1 MAWKILIAD
10 FMKDPE
16 MDPFYDELLAFDS
29 EVVFS
34 VSHSVDDFSVHMGS
48 TELVALVVVAKDFT
62 PEVEMAYRQYQQL
75 IGCLPDFLAL
85 ICDEPNPRFMVSVFE
100 FGVEN
105 ILKKDQCVVKLKA
118 LAEKVKITLA
128 DPTTPE
134 HHAIK
139 LAVGMKTSNQS
150 LIAEAGNAMRSIAGE
165 DYRAAYFSG
174 RALEAQGVYAEAE
187 SAYRQAYSINKMFRP
202 GSSSLA
208 ETLMVTGK
216 INEAVTLLEKLE
228 KSNPRDIARKSALI
242 AAYTEQGQPEKAAKA
257 LAEAMAINPEH
268 PKLIEAKVN
277 VMLAEGKLAEAFHLI
292 PKMEN
297 AGILFASRLNDMG
310 IQLSKSGKAKHA
322 LALYNKAHK
331 IVRTDLK
338 YKLSMNCALA
348 CRRLEDFEMALK
360 YLARCKKEFGRSYD
374 KLDQLIVATKGAL
387 EMKAKSSNEAS

>member
-1 MAWKILIAD
+1 
-10 FMKDPE
+10 MKDPE
-16 MDPFYDELLAFDS
+16 MDPFYDQLTEIDS
-29 EVVFS
+29 EIHFT
-34 VSHSVDDFSVHMGS
+34 VSRSIEDFSVHMES
-48 TELVALVVVAKDFT
+48 TELVSLVVVAKDFT
-62 PEVEMAYRQYQQL
+62 PEVETAYRQYQQH

-105 ILKKDQCVVKLKA
+105 IMRKDQCVEKLRT
-118 LAEKVKITLA
+118 LAEKVKTSLA
-128 DPTTPE
+128 DTSTPE

-139 LAVGMKTSNQS
+139 LALGMKTSNQT
-150 LIAEAGNAMRSIAGE
+150 LIAEAGNAMRTIAGE
-165 DYRAAYFSG
+165 DYRAAYVAG
-174 RALEAQGVYAEAE
+174 RALEAQGVYGEAE
-187 SAYRQAYSINKMFRP
+187 LAYRKACSINKMFRA
-202 GSSSLA
+202 GSSTLA

-216 INEAVTLLEKLE
+216 IDEAVLLLEKLE
-228 KSNPRDIARKSALI
+228 KSNPRDIARKSTLI

-277 VMLAEGKLAEAFHLI
+277 VMLAEGKLAEAFNLI

-348 CRRLEDFEMALK
+348 CRRLGDFEMALK
-360 YLARCKKEFGRSYD
+360 YLARCKKEFGRSYE
-374 KLDQLIVATKGAL
+374 KLDQLIIATKGAI
-387 EMKAKSSNEAS
+387 EMKAKNSSEAS